1 MHIKSEPDEIR
12 DFLGDSSNLA
22 GGHAA
27 RVLVPVSAEEVAEAL
42 AEAARARLPLTV
54 AGAGTGIVGGRVPF
68 GGVVLSTYKLNRI
81 GEVVRDAHG
90 AHVTAGAGVVL
101 SDLQRAAQAEGLF
114 YPPDPTEWSCSLG
127 GTVATNASGART
139 FKYGPTRQY
148 VRRLKVA
155 LSTGD
160 VLDLRRGD
168 AHADADGRLRL
179 PLSGGR
185 EIDTRLPTY
194 RMPRTRKHAAGYFV
208 APNVDAVD
216 LFVGSE
222 GTLGVVCEV
231 EVALLPRPEGLL
243 CGLVFFRDE
252 EDLLGLVREARALSF
267 ETRAARHGE
276 NGDVGDDDIEQSTGL
291 DARALEYFDV
301 ESLNF
306 LRERY
311 ALVPL
316 AAAGAIFFEQETT
329 AASEDR
335 LLEDW
340 HALLER
346 HHALLDDSWFGT
358 NEHDHAE
365 MRAFRH
371 DLPVMVNEWLARHG
385 QRKVSTD
392 TAVPDEAFPTL
403 LRSYRE
409 RLRAG
414 RFQHVIF
421 GHIGD
426 SHVHVNVMP
435 RDAVERAAAEDLYA
449 DFIRRAVSL
458 GGTIS
463 AEHGV
468 GKLKRDY
475 LRVLYGEA
483 HLREMAALKR
493 AFDPACV
500 LGRGN
505 IFREEYLRS
514 DEKVNG
520 KW

>member
-1 MHIKSEPDEIR
+1 MLIKSEPDEIQ
-12 DFLGDSSNLA
+12 DFLGDASNLA

-27 RVLVPVSAEEVAEAL
+27 RVVVPETAEEAAEAL
-42 AEAARARLPLTV
+42 AEAARARTPVTV

-68 GGVVLSTYKLNRI
+68 GGVVLSTHRLRRV
-81 GEVVRDAHG
+81 GEVERTDAG
-90 AHVTAGAGVVL
+90 ARVAAGAGVSL
-101 SDLQRAAQAEGLF
+101 EDLQRAARAEGLL
-114 YPPDPTEWSCSLG
+114 YPPDPTEWSCSVG

-139 FKYGPTRQY
+139 FKYGPTRAY
-148 VRRLKVA
+148 VRHLRVA

-160 VLDLRRGD
+160 VLDLRRGEVR
-168 AHADADGRLRL
+168 ADGGRVRVPL
-179 PLSGGR
+179 PGGR
-185 EIDTRLPTY
+185 EIDAPVPTY
-194 RMPRTRKHAAGYFV
+194 RMPRTRKHAAGYY
-208 APNVDAVD
+208 ADAHADAVD

-222 GTLGVVCEV
+222 GTLGVVCEA
-231 EVALLPRPEGLL
+231 ELALLPRPAGLL
-243 CGLVFFRDE
+243 CGIVFFRDD
-252 EDLLGLVREARALSF
+252 EDLLALVREARELSYA
-267 ETRAARHGE
+267 TRDGAARRH
-276 NGDVGDDDIEQSTGL
+276 VGGSAEVGL

-301 ESLNF
+301 EALNF

-311 ALVPL
+311 PLVPL
-316 AAAGAIFFEQETT
+316 SAAGALFFEQETGPST
-329 AASEDR
+329 EDR
-335 LLEDW
+335 LMELWLE
-340 HALLER
+340 LLER
-346 HHALLDDSWFGT
+346 HRAMLDDSWFGT

-409 RLRAG
+409 RLRSG

-421 GHIGD
+421 GHVGD

-435 RDAVERAAAEDLYA
+435 RDHVERVAAEDLYGE
-449 DFIRRAVSL
+449 FIRRAVSL

-468 GKLKRDY
+468 GKLKREH
-475 LRVLYGEA
+475 LRTLYGDQA
-483 HLREMAALKR
+483 LREMAALKR

-505 IFREEYLRS
+505 IFSEEYL
-514 DEKVNG
+514 
-520 KW
+520 